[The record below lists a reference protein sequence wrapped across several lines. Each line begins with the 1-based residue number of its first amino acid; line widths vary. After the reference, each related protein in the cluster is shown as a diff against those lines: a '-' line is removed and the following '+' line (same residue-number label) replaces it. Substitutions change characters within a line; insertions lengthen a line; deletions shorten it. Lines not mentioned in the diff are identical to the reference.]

1 MEIILLEHQTY
12 GVDFQCN
19 INYYY
24 YMELLTNYFKK
35 YWYMGL
41 GVLVLASIN
50 QIFSLLDPL
59 IFRHVIDQY
68 ATRFDDFTRLEFF
81 KGVGF
86 LLLLAVGAAFVSR
99 VAKNFQDYF
108 LNMIT
113 ARIGAQLYSRGVEH
127 SLSLP
132 FSVLEDTRSGETLG
146 ILQKART
153 DTEKFI
159 LSFVNVFFV
168 SLIGFI
174 FVSIYAG
181 FAFWGIAVIFIGTVP
196 LVGGISYYLSSKIKG
211 VQKEIVNETTALAG
225 STTESLRNIELVKSL
240 GLVSQEIG
248 RLNATTDKIL
258 ALELKKLRYIR
269 SISFVQG
276 TLINLLRTMILMFM
290 MYLIFIHVITFGQFF
305 SLFIYSFFVFGPLQE
320 IGTVI
325 NNYREA
331 SVSLANMKSVLDV
344 PPEVI
349 PTTKVADEPIKD
361 IKFDNVSF
369 KYGEAPTKAL
379 DHISFSATGGETIAF
394 VGPSGSGKTSIV
406 KLLVGLYRPVEGEI
420 TINNRSLF
428 DYTLDDIRKHIGFVT
443 QETQLF
449 AGTLR
454 ENLQFV
460 NPNATDE
467 ECMHAL
473 ELAACHNLIAR
484 LDRGLD
490 SVIGEGGVKVSGGE
504 RQRISI
510 ARALLRNPSLL
521 ICDEATSALDSLT
534 EREITKTIQDISKKK
549 QPITVLIAHRLS
561 TIMHADRIYV
571 LEKGTCVES
580 GSHAKLLENPA
591 GLYAAMWRQ
600 QSGER
605 V

>member
-1 MEIILLEHQTY
+1 MDLLK
-12 GVDFQCN
+12 G
-19 INYYY
+19 
-24 YMELLTNYFKK
+24 YFKK
-35 YWYMGL
+35 YWYIGV
-41 GVLVLASIN
+41 GVLFLAAIN
-50 QIFSLLDPL
+50 QVFTLIDPI
-59 IFRHVIDQY
+59 IFRHVIDDY
-68 ATRFDDFTRLEFF
+68 VFKLDDFTRAEFIRGIGLLMLLSV
-81 KGVGF
+81 GV
-86 LLLLAVGAAFVSR
+86 VFVSR

-108 LNMIT
+108 LNKIT

-153 DTEKFI
+153 DSEKFI
-159 LSFVNVFFV
+159 GAFVNIFFISFV
-168 SLIGFI
+168 GFI
-174 FVSIYAG
+174 FVSIYAA
-181 FAFWGIAVIFIGTVP
+181 FAYWAIALVYLATVP
-196 LVGGISYYLSSKIKG
+196 IVGGISYFLSSRIKD
-211 VQKEIVNETTALAG
+211 VQKQIVAETTALAG

-248 RLNATTDKIL
+248 RLNNTTQKIL
-258 ALELKKLRYIR
+258 DLELKKLRFVR

-276 TLINLLRTMILMFM
+276 TLINFLRTMILMFM
-290 MYLIFIHVITFGQFF
+290 LYLIYARIITFGQFYT
-305 SLFIYSFFVFGPLQE
+305 LFIYSFFVFGPLQE
-320 IGTVI
+320 IGTVL

-331 SVSLANMKSVLDV
+331 SVSLDKMKQVLDV
-344 PPEVI
+344 APEIVPDVTI
-349 PTTKVADEPIKD
+349 PAEPITS
-361 IKFDNVSF
+361 IEFNNVSF
-369 KYGEAPTKAL
+369 SYNGSESQAL
-379 DHISFSATGGETIAF
+379 QNITFGAKSGETIAF

-406 KLLVGLYRPVEGEI
+406 KLLVGLYRPNTGEI
-420 TINNRSLF
+420 KLSGKSLF
-428 DYTLDDIRKHIGFVT
+428 DYTLDNIRKHIGFVT

-454 ENLQFV
+454 ENLLFV
-460 NPNATDE
+460 NPSATDA

-473 ELAACHNLIAR
+473 DMAACHSLIAR
-484 LDRGLD
+484 LNNGLD

-521 ICDEATSALDSLT
+521 ICDEATSALDSIT
-534 EREITKTIQDISKKK
+534 EHEITKTIQDISKTKK
-549 QPITVLIAHRLS
+549 PITVLIAHRLS

-571 LEKGTCVES
+571 FEKGNLVES
-580 GSHAKLLENPA
+580 GSHHALLENST

>member
-1 MEIILLEHQTY
+1 MDLLKQ
-12 GVDFQCN
+12 
-19 INYYY
+19 
-24 YMELLTNYFKK
+24 YFKK
-35 YWYMGL
+35 YWYIGV
-41 GVLVLASIN
+41 GVLVLAAIN
-50 QIFSLLDPL
+50 QIFTLIDPI
-59 IFRHVIDQY
+59 IFRHIIDDY
-68 ATRFDDFTRLEFF
+68 VLKLSGFTRSAFIHGILILM
-81 KGVGF
+81 
-86 LLLLAVGAAFVSR
+86 LLSVGAAFISR

-159 LSFVNVFFV
+159 AAFVNIFFISFVGFV
-168 SLIGFI
+168 
-174 FVSIYAG
+174 FVSIYA
-181 FAFWGIAVIFIGTVP
+181 AFIYWGIAVVYLATVP
-196 LVGGISYYLSSKIKG
+196 IVGGLSYFLSSRVKTI
-211 VQKEIVNETTALAG
+211 QKQIVAETTALAG

-248 RLNATTDKIL
+248 RLNNTTDKIL
-258 ALELKKLRYIR
+258 DLELKKLRYVR

-276 TLINLLRTMILMFM
+276 TCINLLRTFILMFM
-290 MYLIFIHVITFGQFF
+290 LYLIYTGVLTFGQFYT
-305 SLFIYSFFVFGPLQE
+305 LFIYSFFVFGPLQE
-320 IGTVI
+320 VGTVL

-331 SVSLANMKSVLDV
+331 SASLEKMKTVLDV
-344 PPEVI
+344 APEPV
-349 PTTKVADEPIKD
+349 PVATRPAEPITAITFKD
-361 IKFDNVSF
+361 VAFSYNGS
-369 KYGEAPTKAL
+369 ESQAL
-379 DHISFSATGGETIAF
+379 QNISFTASAGETIAF

-406 KLLVGLYRPVEGEI
+406 KLLVGLYRPNSGEVK
-420 TINNRSLF
+420 INNFSLF
-428 DYTLDDIRKHIGFVT
+428 DYTLDNIRKNIGFVT

-449 AGTLR
+449 AGSLR
-454 ENLQFV
+454 ENLLFV
-460 NPNATDE
+460 NPSATDA

-473 ELAACHNLIAR
+473 EMAACHNLIAR

-521 ICDEATSALDSLT
+521 ICDEATSALDSIT
-534 EREITKTIQDISKKK
+534 EHEITKTITDISKSKK
-549 QPITVLIAHRLS
+549 PITVLIAHRLS

-571 LEKGTCVES
+571 LEKGNMVEF
-580 GSHAKLLENPA
+580 GSHHELLQNPL

-605 V
+605 I